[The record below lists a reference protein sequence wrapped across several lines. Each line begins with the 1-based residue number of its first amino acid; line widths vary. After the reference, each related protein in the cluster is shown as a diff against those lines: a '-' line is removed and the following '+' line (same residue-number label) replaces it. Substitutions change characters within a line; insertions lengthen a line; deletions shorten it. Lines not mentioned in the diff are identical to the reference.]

1 MCRTYPFFNLELGEC
16 FMYDMAPYM
25 KIGKQ
30 NVKGNYCTMEVNAVS
45 LTQGTCVHFQEE
57 TIVRLI
63 DNDYKYV
70 EEKGC
75 ENNDKN
81 YPYSEGI

>member
-1 MCRTYPFFNLELGEC
+1 
-16 FMYDMAPYM
+16 
-25 KIGKQ
+25 
-30 NVKGNYCTMEVNAVS
+30 MEVNAVS

-63 DNDYKYV
+63 DNEYKDYKYV
-70 EEKGC
+70 EDKGC